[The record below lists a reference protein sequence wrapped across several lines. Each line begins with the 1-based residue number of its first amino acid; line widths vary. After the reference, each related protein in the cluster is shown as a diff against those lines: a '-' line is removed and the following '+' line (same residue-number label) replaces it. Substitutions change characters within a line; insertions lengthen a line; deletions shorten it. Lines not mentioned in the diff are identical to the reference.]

1 MGLNKKV
8 KEHEDLL
15 HVFNAVVMDL
25 DKRIKVLEGK
35 LAKEEN
41 KGVAH

>member
-8 KEHEDLL
+8 KEHSDLL
-15 HVFNAVVMDL
+15 RVFNAVVMDL
-25 DKRIKVLEGK
+25 DKRIKVLEAK

>member
-8 KEHEDLL
+8 KDHERALNTVAGIL
-15 HVFNAVVMDL
+15 QQL
-25 DKRIKVLEGK
+25 ESRIKVLEAK